1 LNVSKKTFLCL
12 VGLLLTFVA
21 ALLAV
26 APGPEQSGLTW
37 RLVQLGKAIEMY
49 GHRHDGRTPLN
60 LDALAEEDLLG
71 REVVDYLA
79 RRAIYIAP
87 DQPRSAASA
96 RAIMA
101 VGDLAGAEKKV
112 SVLTG
117 DGNVVHVPID
127 AFRAAA
133 AKYDPHNNVHTP
145 LVIETDADGNLRV
158 VVPPEAR

>member
-1 LNVSKKTFLCL
+1 MLCL
-12 VGLLLTFVA
+12 AGLLLTFVA

-37 RLVQLGKAIEMY
+37 RLVQLGKAIEVY
-49 GHRHDGRTPLN
+49 GHRHDGRTPPN
-60 LDALAEEDLLG
+60 LDALADDGLLE
-71 REVVDYLA
+71 RDVVDFLA

-87 DQPRSAASA
+87 NQPRGAASA
-96 RAIMA
+96 RAVLA
-101 VGDLAGAEKKV
+101 VGDLPEARETV
-112 SVLTG
+112 TVLTG

-145 LVIETDADGNLRV
+145 LVIQTEPDGTLKV
-158 VVPPEAR
+158 VVPAEAL